1 MNPWADML
9 RERARAGLAPIEG
22 DIRAPGL
29 REPVEVIRDR
39 WGVPHVYANNVHD
52 VFFAAN
58 YVAASE
64 RLFQIDF
71 LLRLANGRLSELL
84 GDLTLS
90 LDRFFRTVGLNRA
103 GRAIASAHTDFDRE
117 VFDAATAGANAWIE
131 TMPAKPIEYE
141 VLGLDP
147 SPLPAG
153 DDGKSSRAVSG
164 PRRKPHRGRRALRQL
179 GSRPGRDGQGEC

>member
-90 LDRFFRTVGLNRA
+90 LDGFFRTVGLNRA

-117 VFDAATAGANAWIE
+117 VCDGSTARCNAC
-131 TMPAKPIEYE
+131 
-141 VLGLDP
+141 
-147 SPLPAG
+147 AG
-153 DDGKSSRAVSG
+153 
-164 PRRKPHRGRRALRQL
+164 
-179 GSRPGRDGQGEC
+179 

>member
-1 MNPWADML
+1 MDALKEQARQALPQVEGTL
-9 RERARAGLAPIEG
+9 RVKGLHG
-22 DIRAPGL
+22 
-29 REPVEVIRDR
+29 PVEVIRDR

-84 GDLTLS
+84 GDLTLP

-103 GRAIASAHTDFDRE
+103 GRAGADR
-117 VFDAATAGANAWIE
+117 G
-131 TMPAKPIEYE
+131 
-141 VLGLDP
+141 
-147 SPLPAG
+147 
-153 DDGKSSRAVSG
+153 
-164 PRRKPHRGRRALRQL
+164 
-179 GSRPGRDGQGEC
+179 